1 MTENQKQLRGGKRIK
16 KTDKLTQGKKT
27 GVGWTEFLGGKV
39 TLPQKLS
46 MFIIYIWREVHKT
59 EQKDRLLDTDE
70 QEDTLS

>member
-46 MFIIYIWREVHKT
+46 MLIIYI
-59 EQKDRLLDTDE
+59 
-70 QEDTLS
+70 